1 MIGYATFNYE
11 ESDYRVADLI
21 KVIICVNGD
30 PCDPLSF
37 VSHSSKVTSIVVV
50 IVVVIVIVIV
60 IVIVV
65 TTLIIFITVI
75 VVTAVKFSTKSQIL
89 FFCSIRILQFQLRLF
104 N

>member
-60 IVIVV
+60 IVV